1 MRRQRGIALLT
12 AVLLVALATII
23 ATAIAYESGMSARR
37 GTAVLAYDQSL
48 LAAQAAEALAAYGLK
63 QDNGK
68 STLPGGAWAQPFGPA
83 EVVPGVTIEAVL
95 EDMTARFNLNNLITP
110 TGLPDPAQVKAF
122 RALLVQRKIEPEWA
136 DKLVDWLDPDV
147 QPYGTDGAE
156 DQVYTGLTPP
166 YRPPNMMITSV
177 SELLALPEFG
187 RDRYLRLAP
196 YVAALPRGTP
206 LNVCTADKALIDAM
220 LSGNFEVKEFSTGGP
235 QLDEARKTTCTP
247 TPQQLTARLQEYV
260 PDLDQR
266 AALASSFA
274 QISSYFRLTTVVT
287 IGTTQFT
294 LYSLLYRNGG
304 TISVISRSQTPD

>member
-37 GTAVLAYDQSL
+37 GTAVLAYEQSL

-63 QDNGK
+63 QDNSP

-95 EDMTARFNLNNLITP
+95 EDMNARFNLNNLLTP
-110 TGLPDPAQVKAF
+110 TGLADRAQVKAF
-122 RALLVQRKIEPEWA
+122 RALLVQHKIEPEWA

-147 QPYGTDGAE
+147 QPSGTDGAE
-156 DQVYTGLTPP
+156 DQVYTGLVPP

-187 RDRYLRLAP
+187 RDRYLRLEP

-206 LNVCTADKALIDAM
+206 LNVCTADLALINAM
-220 LSGNFEVKEFSTGGP
+220 LSGNYEVKEFTDGD
-235 QLDEARKTTCTP
+235 QLAEARKRTCTP
-247 TPQQLTARLQEYV
+247 TPGVVTNLLPQYV
-260 PDLDQR
+260 PDPNERKSLSS
-266 AALASSFA
+266 ALA
-274 QISSYFRLTTVVT
+274 QISNYFRLTTIVT
-287 IGTTQFT
+287 IGTSQFT
-294 LYSLLYRNGG
+294 LYSLLYRSNG
-304 TISVISRSQTPD
+304 TVSVISRSQTAD